1 MGDGT
6 FSGRNNP
13 KKKESKKM
21 KKGVDKE
28 GEIQYTK
35 QALERADQK
44 LESKPRRERKVAQR

>member
-21 KKGVDKE
+21 KKGVDKV
-28 GEIQYTK
+28 GEI
-35 QALERADQK
+35 
-44 LESKPRRERKVAQR
+44 

>member
-21 KKGVDKE
+21 KKGVDKA
-28 GEIQYTK
+28 GEI
-35 QALERADQK
+35 
-44 LESKPRRERKVAQR
+44 